1 MNNPEDIVWNT
12 ITDSAKSRFDYHEFA
27 SELADFGEGRIA
39 ENILFMTIIGHA
51 KKCPPEDI
59 ASDISDQLQL
69 MGLGIDHAELLEF
82 VINRSEDLLLEIK
95 ATEQALAL
103 YEIGLQSPG
112 ILVQVRSILKSRS
125 RNSEA

>member
-12 ITDSAKSRFDYHEFA
+12 ITDSAKSRFDYAEFA
-27 SELADFGEGRIA
+27 SGLADIGEERIA
-39 ENILFMTIIGHA
+39 DNILFMTIIGHA
-51 KKCPPEDI
+51 QKRSSEDI
-59 ASDISDQLQL
+59 ASDISDQLLL
-69 MGLGIDHAELLEF
+69 MALGIDHAELLEF
-82 VINRSEDLLLEIK
+82 VVNRSEDLLLEIK

-103 YEIGLQSPG
+103 YEMGLKTPG